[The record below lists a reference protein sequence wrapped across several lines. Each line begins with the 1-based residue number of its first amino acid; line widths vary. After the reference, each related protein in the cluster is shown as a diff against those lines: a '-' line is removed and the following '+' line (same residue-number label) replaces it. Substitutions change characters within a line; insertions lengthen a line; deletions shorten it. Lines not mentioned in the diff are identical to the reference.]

1 MSQTVIDYV
10 LSRLK
15 QLGIKDVF
23 GVPGDYS
30 FGISDAICTD
40 PEVRWIGCSNE
51 LNAAFAADGYAR
63 INGFAALATTFGV
76 GIGTRWCDAYLPVPD
91 VHQPD
96 IRKVFH

>member
-40 PEVRWIGCSNE
+40 PLAVVGM
-51 LNAAFAADGYAR
+51 DGQVPP
-63 INGFAALATTFGV
+63 ALTHFIRAQPQNLA
-76 GIGTRWCDAYLPVPD
+76 GTRITPGRLTDAPSA
-91 VHQPD
+91 
-96 IRKVFH
+96 RAG

>member
-15 QLGIKDVF
+15 QLGLKDVF

-63 INGFAALATTFGV
+63 INGFARV
-76 GIGTRWCDAYLPVPD
+76 GHDLRRGRIDRPGRRRRLL
-91 VHQPD
+91 
-96 IRKVFH
+96 